1 MVAAMKLK
9 SIAGKSS
16 DEVNGVIELV
26 RARLE
31 QTRMTDLRDLVQVL
45 SPHFEAS
52 GFLEAVKTLAE
63 PYGAS
68 MEIDVV
74 VDASTEALNHDV
86 LLGAFRIIEQS
97 LLNALVHGPAK
108 HVKISMTT
116 DSKGQSQLEISDDGP
131 GSNTE
136 SAKSGVGTAVIDAW
150 LSILKGTKSIETVPG
165 HGYRLTVTF
174 AS

>member
-1 MVAAMKLK
+1 
-9 SIAGKSS
+9 
-16 DEVNGVIELV
+16 
-26 RARLE
+26 
-31 QTRMTDLRDLVQVL
+31 MTDLRDLVQVL
-45 SPHFEAS
+45 APHFEAS

-150 LSILKGTKSIETVPG
+150 LSILRGVKTIETVPG